1 MAWQQNIV
9 GMAAGNYRS
18 LTGYAAENIAV
29 GRAML
34 CGYDVS
40 VQGWRDGK
48 YDGILENKG
57 VCFRFETKGTTGAS
71 LSTTAGGRAGG
82 QIIPGQRAARQ
93 SPLSKENSDFLI
105 GVKADTGLCWVV
117 PTELV
122 DILQKNSFTLPALT
136 PFEEKWSIFAPASI
150 PLAWGITLDDIR
162 VGFRD
167 LSDRELDAKIVAV
180 SGGSIPIPQNPVFST
195 WQGPRGTGMR
205 PKAVSEHELRVLI
218 LWMLIFESI
227 P

>member
-34 CGYDVS
+34 CGYDAS

-48 YDGILENKG
+48 YDGILESKG
-57 VCFRFETKGTTGAS
+57 VCFRFETKGTTGSS

-82 QIIPGQRAARQ
+82 QIIPGQRASRQ

-136 PFEEKWSIFAPASI
+136 PFEEKWSIFAPASM
-150 PLAWGITLDDIR
+150 PRAWGITLDDIR

-167 LSDRELDAKIVAV
+167 LSDRQLDAKIAAV
-180 SGGSIPIPQNPVFST
+180 GGKPIPIPKNPHFHT
-195 WQGPRGTGMR
+195 WRGPNGSGMR
-205 PKAVSEHELRVLI
+205 PKPVSEHAMRVLL
-218 LWMLIFESI
+218 LWMLIFERI